1 MSIQRALNAA
11 IYTKIGGTATTA
23 GTAVFYLNAPD
34 NQALPY
40 IIWDYVN
47 EGDENDHGRRSKNV
61 VVSIK
66 AYAAK
71 ATDAGTIDGQI
82 DTALHN
88 VTISVTGWNNF
99 LSRRE
104 NGYSTVNTDQAGI
117 KTYMSGADYRF
128 RFEK

>member
-11 IYTKIGGTATTA
+11 IYTKIGGTATNA

-34 NQALPY
+34 NQPLPY
-40 IIWDYVN
+40 VIWDYVN

-61 VVSIK
+61 VVSIR

-104 NGYSTVNTDQAGI
+104 NGYSTVEIDQAGI